1 VRVEIVETGESREPV
16 AIFPPSEDYLDLREN
31 PQTVGQI
38 PAARQY
44 PPLRDFLITV
54 NGPESIFAT
63 SDATT
68 KADEPAAV
76 PGGGYEFAS
85 QAGLVFAAPHF
96 NWDPVH
102 YIELCSSLKELLER
116 DPSDAVRAALKI
128 SPCHFT
134 EEGRRGYCLG
144 IRLVAEGNSAQQAEL
159 RWGLAL
165 TRVQQAL
172 LFLSR
177 GLKQHLME

>member
-1 VRVEIVETGESREPV
+1 MRVEIVEAREGQEPT
-16 AIFPPSEDYLDLREN
+16 ASFPPSEDYPDLREN
-31 PQTVGQI
+31 PQAVQQV

-44 PPLRDFLITV
+44 LPLRNFLISV

-63 SDATT
+63 SEATT
-68 KADEPAAV
+68 KSDEPTAV
-76 PGGGYEFAS
+76 SGGSHEFAS
-85 QAGLVFAAPHF
+85 QAELVFAAPHF

-116 DPSDAVRAALKI
+116 DPSDAVHAVLKI
-128 SPCHFT
+128 SPCNFT
-134 EEGRRGYCLG
+134 DEGRQGYRLG
-144 IRLVAEGNSAQQAEL
+144 IRLVAEGDSPQQAEL

-177 GLKQHLME
+177 GLKQHLMD